1 MILDPANN
9 SPLAQRITLGSPAV
23 DEPERSIASV
33 TRTLTI
39 SDTTEGDADNYSCIA
54 TNIAEGGRDEEGFE
68 LFVQGKCNGY

>member
-9 SPLAQRITLGSPAV
+9 SPLAQRITLGSPAM
-23 DEPERSIASV
+23 DEPERRVASV

-39 SDTTEGDADNYSCIA
+39 SDTIEGDRGNYSCVA

-68 LFVQGKCNGY
+68 LSVQGKV